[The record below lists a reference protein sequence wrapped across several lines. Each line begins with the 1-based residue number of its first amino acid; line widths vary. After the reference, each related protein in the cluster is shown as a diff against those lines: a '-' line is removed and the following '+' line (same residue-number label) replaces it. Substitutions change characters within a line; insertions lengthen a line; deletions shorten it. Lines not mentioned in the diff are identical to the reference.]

1 MTFPVI
7 HFNVTPAQRGYFKVR
22 PQVACGLETQLDEQ
36 ELEDVIRTSTPF
48 FSQVN
53 CDWCRVATN
62 RGNKHVVDDRGMS
75 AHDTQKAITV
85 GVEDGVAQSVARISK
100 DFQEAREPLKLL
112 VADGVEFALQRSS
125 VRTNLVGIHKI
136 AEDEIDAE
144 WDESGRDDEIAED
157 RQREIKD
164 ALREVLEEAAPG
176 QTGAGVG
183 TTFNQTVVSPASLT
197 PHDVYEAVR
206 EAIADDEDET
216 LEDYEEHETALMQ
229 KAVTSIVTSD
239 EFQALFKKLVKE
251 AVEEKKLEDQRREI
265 DWNLL
270 WYDSIFTKPRHH
282 NEHKVS
288 TELQYTGDVVEGS
301 GISDQTPLLVHHRRL
316 YTARTSCGL
325 PGGSLK
331 TDFRPSKAN
340 CVDCDAALNKN

>member
-1 MTFPVI
+1 MGTVHFQTNGNETGYIRNYPTF
-7 HFNVTPAQRGYFKVR
+7 
-22 PQVACGLETQLDEQ
+22 ACGIEGRVTTLELGNLGRTTQESWTTCEWCKIALDEKLNEPVTQ
-36 ELEDVIRTSTPF
+36 RQLNQI
-48 FSQVN
+48 
-53 CDWCRVATN
+53 
-62 RGNKHVVDDRGMS
+62 DDKIE
-75 AHDTQKAITV
+75 AAITR
-85 GVEDGVAQSVARISK
+85 GVEKAVERISK
-100 DFQEAREPLKLL
+100 DFREAKAPLGQL
-112 VADGVEFALQRSS
+112 VADGVEKALQRGS
-125 VRTNLVGIHKI
+125 VKQNLVGIHKI

-206 EAIADDEDET
+206 EAIADDDDET

-239 EFQALFKKLVKE
+239 EFQELIKKLVK
-251 AVEEKKLEDQRREI
+251 VSIEE
-265 DWNLL
+265 
-270 WYDSIFTKPRHH
+270 
-282 NEHKVS
+282 
-288 TELQYTGDVVEGS
+288 
-301 GISDQTPLLVHHRRL
+301 ISDQTPLVHHRRL

-331 TDFRPSKAN
+331 TEFRPSKAN